1 MKSPN
6 TRLLFA
12 LFFALTGTAGPAGA
26 SLKVILSWDPSVD
39 ASVVGYKIHYRD
51 IATTNET
58 VVDVGNTNAY
68 VFPDLSWAKTY
79 LFYMTSYDSAG
90 LQSRPSE
97 VVQFTMPLSALGF
110 SGLENVSGQSV
121 IRLHVDA
128 VPDRPVVLQTSTNL
142 VAWATLITGAVGQ
155 PIDHLATNRLSD
167 PQRYY
172 RSLRP

>member
-6 TRLLFA
+6 TILLFA
-12 LFFALTGTAGPAGA
+12 LFFALAGTAGPAGA
-26 SLKVILSWDPSVD
+26 SLKVILSWAPSVD
-39 ASVVGYKIHYRD
+39 PGVVGYKVHYRD

-58 VVDVGNTNAY
+58 VVNVGNTNAC
-68 VFPDLSWAKTY
+68 VFPNLAWARTY
-79 LFYMTSYDSAG
+79 SFYLTSYDSG
-90 LQSRPSE
+90 GIEGRPSE
-97 VVQFTMPLSALGF
+97 AVQITLPLSALGF